1 MGRKQ
6 KKIALRRAAAA
17 AADAAALAADA
28 DPAPAAVVAA
38 GPAYFAAAAA
48 DAAAADADPAL
59 AADADP
65 APAAAIAAGPMRV
78 NVTLNSDDYIIQIRQ
93 AIDGNEHNTILF
105 HLADGEDLRPNVIN
119 GINREV
125 AARNREHTRNDS
137 FSLDYLVPII
147 NSQLQGFDKKINDWV
162 NNRKK

>member
-38 GPAYFAAAAA
+38 GPAYFAA
-48 DAAAADADPAL
+48 

-162 NNRKK
+162 NNRKKLNCVC